1 MIEQVTMN
9 GSRNGTGNEDLKHVI
24 TRIGTLMRTLRES
37 MRELGLEKS
46 VQQAV
51 ASIPDGKDRLRYI
64 AQMTAQAAEK
74 TLNGI
79 DVIKPLQVDMNK
91 NAIALQQQWEEAASG
106 EVSSELREST
116 QAFLGQVIQDSEV
129 TKAEL
134 LEIMMAQDFQDLTG
148 QVVKKMMEVV
158 EEAEKQLL
166 ALLMENTP
174 PEMRVKT
181 QSESLLNGPQINKEG
196 VNVMASQS
204 QVDDLLDELGF

>member
-1 MIEQVTMN
+1 MIEQVAMN

-79 DVIKPLQVDMNK
+79 DVIKPLQVEMNK
-91 NAIALQQQWEEAASG
+91 NATELQQQWEAAASG
-106 EVSSELREST
+106 EVSESLRSST

-174 PEMRVKT
+174 PEMRQKT

>member
-1 MIEQVTMN
+1 MTEQVGME
-9 GSRNGTGNEDLKHVI
+9 GVRNGNDDLKQVI

-79 DVIKPLQVDMNK
+79 DIIKPLQVDMNK
-91 NAIALQQQWEEAASG
+91 NAQALQQQWQATTSDGVPEQ
-106 EVSSELREST
+106 LREST
-116 QAFLGQVIQDSEV
+116 EAFLGQVIENSET

-148 QVVKKMMEVV
+148 QVIKKMMEVV

>member
-1 MIEQVTMN
+1 MTEQYGME
-9 GSRNGTGNEDLKHVI
+9 GNRSGNDDLKQVI

-91 NAIALQQQWEEAASG
+91 NAQVLQQQWQEISG
-106 EVSSELREST
+106 EVVPAQLRQST
-116 QAFLGQVIQDSEV
+116 EAFLGQVIQDSET

-148 QVVKKMMEVV
+148 QVIKKMMEVV

-181 QSESLLNGPQINKEG
+181 QNEGLLNGPQINKEG

>member
-1 MIEQVTMN
+1 MTESTFLQSN
-9 GSRNGTGNEDLKHVI
+9 RNGNEDLKQVI

-79 DVIKPLQVDMNK
+79 DVIKPLQVKMNK
-91 NAIALQQQWEEAASG
+91 DAIELQQQWQNSEAEG
-106 EVSSELREST
+106 VSAKLQGST
-116 QAFLGQVIQDSEV
+116 QAFLTQVIEDSET

-148 QVVKKMMEVV
+148 QVIKKMMEVV

-166 ALLMENTP
+166 ALLVENTP
-174 PEMRVKT
+174 PEMRAKQQT
-181 QSESLLNGPQINKEG
+181 DSLLNGPQINKEG

>member
-1 MIEQVTMN
+1 MTEQVGME
-9 GSRNGTGNEDLKHVI
+9 GIRNGNDDLKQVI

-79 DVIKPLQVDMNK
+79 DVIKPLQVEMNK
-91 NAIALQQQWEEAASG
+91 NAQVLQQQWQETSG
-106 EVSSELREST
+106 DGVPAQLREST
-116 QAFLGQVIQDSEV
+116 EAFLGQVIQDSET

-148 QVVKKMMEVV
+148 QVIKKMMEVV

-174 PEMRVKT
+174 PEMRAKT
-181 QSESLLNGPQINKEG
+181 QNESLLNGPQINKEG

>member
-1 MIEQVTMN
+1 MTEQVGME
-9 GSRNGTGNEDLKHVI
+9 GIRNGNDDLKQVI

-79 DVIKPLQVDMNK
+79 DVIKPLQVEMNK
-91 NAIALQQQWEEAASG
+91 NAQVLQQQWQETAGDAVPAQLR
-106 EVSSELREST
+106 VSTE
-116 QAFLGQVIQDSEV
+116 AFLGQVIQDSET

-148 QVVKKMMEVV
+148 QVIKKMMEVV

-174 PEMRVKT
+174 PEMRAKT
-181 QSESLLNGPQINKEG
+181 QNESLLNGPQINKEG

>member
-1 MIEQVTMN
+1 MTEQMMTKN
-9 GSRNGTGNEDLKHVI
+9 NSTGNDDLKQVI

-37 MRELGLEKS
+37 MRELGLDKS

-79 DVIKPLQVDMNK
+79 DVIKPLQVKINK
-91 NAIALQQQWEEAASG
+91 DAIELQQQWQEAQT
-106 EVSSELREST
+106 ETVSTTLREST
-116 QAFLGQVIQDSEV
+116 QEFLGRVIQDSET
-129 TKAEL
+129 TKVEL

-148 QVVKKMMEVV
+148 QVIKKMMEVV

-174 PEMRVKT
+174 PEMRAKT
-181 QSESLLNGPQINKEG
+181 QNDSLLNGPQINKEG